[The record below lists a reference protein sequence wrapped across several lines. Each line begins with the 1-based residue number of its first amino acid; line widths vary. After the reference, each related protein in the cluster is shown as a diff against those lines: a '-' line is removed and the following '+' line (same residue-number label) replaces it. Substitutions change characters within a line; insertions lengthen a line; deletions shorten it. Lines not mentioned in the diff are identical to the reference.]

1 MVEHSLCLLKPD
13 CIQRELTETI
23 LKMVSATGLEIVAI
37 KTTTLTKEDIKI
49 FYKDYRD
56 DDYFDDLS
64 QFMQSGPV
72 TVFIVKGENA
82 IEILSELVGF
92 TEPSKAKTGTIRS
105 MGTDI
110 CRNLVHSSSDQL
122 AFLHEVGV
130 IFDKQELKNIGIK

>member
-1 MVEHSLCLLKPD
+1 MIEYSLGLLKPD
-13 CIQRELTETI
+13 CSQRGLTETI
-23 LKMVSATGLEIVAI
+23 LEMVRATGLEIATI
-37 KTTTLTKEDIKI
+37 KTLTLTKEDVEI
-49 FYKDYRD
+49 FYKNIQN
-56 DDYFDDLS
+56 DDYFDSHS

-72 TVFIVKGENA
+72 TVFIVRGENA

-110 CRNLVHSSSDQL
+110 CRNLVHSSSDKL

-130 IFDKQELKNIGIK
+130 IFDKQELKNIGIQ